1 MLFAVYALT
10 EQFFASAISLICI
23 ELSSIANK
31 PEEEARLRIFKT
43 KNELDN
49 ISKAEERDFKKLA
62 KFMFALTDKQ
72 IDALLASKKI
82 EEVKP

>member
-1 MLFAVYALT
+1 LR
-10 EQFFASAISLICI
+10 
-23 ELSSIANK
+23 
-31 PEEEARLRIFKT
+31 EEARLRIFKP

-49 ISKAEERDFKKLA
+49 ISKAEERDFKKLS
-62 KFMFALTDKQ
+62 KSMFALTDKQ